1 MDFAFSKELEMIRKA
16 AREFAEKEIAPFAD
30 EWDRQHYLPIKEV
43 VRKMGELG
51 FLGTVIPE
59 AYGGE
64 DMGWMATAVI
74 TEADIPNCLRKL
86 SNRGLCPWPHSQIF
100 VAGFSSRSRLTLLT
114 SCARSISDASSISR
128 QSSLPFLPR
137 GRCLEIGSSII
148 SCGGEISKL
157 KGPS

>member
-1 MDFAFSKELEMIRKA
+1 MDFALSKELEMIRKA

-64 DMGWMATAVI
+64 DMGWMGQL
-74 TEADIPNCLRKL
+74 P
-86 SNRGLCPWPHSQIF
+86 
-100 VAGFSSRSRLTLLT
+100 LLPKNLHGHPVPYG
-114 SCARSISDASSISR
+114 SKSI
-128 QSSLPFLPR
+128 
-137 GRCLEIGSSII
+137 
-148 SCGGEISKL
+148 
-157 KGPS
+157 